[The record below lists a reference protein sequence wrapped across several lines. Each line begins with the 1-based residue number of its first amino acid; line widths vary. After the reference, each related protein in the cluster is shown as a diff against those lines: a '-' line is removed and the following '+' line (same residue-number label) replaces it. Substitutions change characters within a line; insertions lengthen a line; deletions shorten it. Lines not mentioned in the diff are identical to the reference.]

1 MHWLLRIT
9 GVSLHRWQKEC
20 RDGNIFFSP
29 LFEGVCFVISYLMLT
44 CKLLRAGVTIADD
57 SFVLSPLRFRLLM
70 LWFSWNPLWLWHK
83 WDRERKHRLEN
94 TLEAPVSESVVSLE
108 AVGGFWLRPL
118 LSYTK
123 FKVPAILFLPY
134 CMNMLWLYSETSIVP
149 FTFLYIFLYIKR
161 S

>member
-29 LFEGVCFVISYLMLT
+29 LFEGVCFVISHLMLT